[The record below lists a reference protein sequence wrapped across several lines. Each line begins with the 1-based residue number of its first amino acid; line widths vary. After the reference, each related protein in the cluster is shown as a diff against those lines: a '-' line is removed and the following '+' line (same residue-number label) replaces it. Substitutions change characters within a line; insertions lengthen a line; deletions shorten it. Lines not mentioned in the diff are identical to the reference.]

1 MLQCAQTAIDQCQ
14 HANAI
19 VKGHVQVQDTKG
31 NLAGPRRVHSKRRAS
46 SPLGQVGPIC
56 CYQWVG
62 LQIPT
67 GARTGL
73 QTHPFV
79 KQSATPCRQGHLN
92 ASMPQY
98 PNAPMI
104 QCDQTPRPQCQN
116 ANAIFKAIPKLLIQ
130 RGTLR
135 ASGGFAIMTPPG
147 KVLSAARRLA
157 AFNSEQE

>member
-1 MLQCAQTAIDQCQ
+1 MSKFRTPREIWRAHDGFTVKDVPQAHWDKLGPFVAI
-14 HANAI
+14 
-19 VKGHVQVQDTKG
+19 KGLHV
-31 NLAGPRRVHSKRRAS
+31 
-46 SPLGQVGPIC
+46 
-56 CYQWVG
+56 
-62 LQIPT
+62 PT
-67 GARTGL
+67 SARTRL

-104 QCDQTPRPQCQN
+104 QCDQTPRPQCQH
-116 ANAIFKAIPKLLIQ
+116 ANAIVNAIPKLRIQ

-135 ASGGFAIMTPPG
+135 APGGFAIMTPPG
-147 KVLSAARRLA
+147 KVLSAARMLA